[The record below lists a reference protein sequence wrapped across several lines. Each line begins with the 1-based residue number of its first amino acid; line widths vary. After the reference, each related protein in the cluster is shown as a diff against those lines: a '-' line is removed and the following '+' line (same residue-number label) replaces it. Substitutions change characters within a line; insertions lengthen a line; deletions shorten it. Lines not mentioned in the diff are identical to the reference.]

1 MFSSL
6 NNRKT
11 QLWLAALVI
20 FILIITFTSFG
31 KMGVFT
37 LLDLKERK
45 GEITSNVFELEQ
57 ENELLKQELIRL
69 QRRDYQEHAVR
80 SQMGMAKEGEVIYI
94 FTDE

>member
-1 MFSSL
+1 MFFSL
-6 NNRKT
+6 SNRKT
-11 QLWLAALVI
+11 QLWLAAVII
-20 FILIITFTSFG
+20 FILTITFTAFG

-45 GEITSNVFELEQ
+45 GKITSNVFELEQ
-57 ENELLKQELIRL
+57 DNELLKQELIKL
-69 QRRDYQEHAVR
+69 QRRDYQEHAIR